1 MSGDT
6 PKSPV
11 PPAGSGGP
19 GDRDD
24 WRTTFRPDIP
34 SSARIYDYFLGGKD
48 NYPADR
54 EAARTITAHLP
65 NIREAARINRAF
77 VRRAVRYLVNDA
89 GITQLIDIGTGL
101 PTMGN
106 VHEVALE
113 ANPAARV
120 VYIDHDP
127 VVLAHARNMLQGAAS
142 AVILGHDMR
151 APADILADR
160 ELRRLVNFDE
170 PVGVLFVSM
179 LHFLS
184 DADDPGAII
193 GELLAPF
200 PAGSHVALTH
210 GTADAAPEVNAAA
223 RVYEAAT
230 TPMYVRSRAEVLALA
245 PGLELVEPGL
255 VWTPQWRPEPG
266 EHVPDHPSDS
276 YYYALVARKS

>member
-1 MSGDT
+1 MSGET
-6 PKSPV
+6 PED
-11 PPAGSGGP
+11 PAGP
-19 GDRDD
+19 GERGDVDD

-54 EAARTITAHLP
+54 EAARTITTHLP

-77 VRRAVRYLVNDA
+77 VRRVVRYLVHEA
-89 GITQLIDIGTGL
+89 GIRQLIDIGTGL

-106 VHEVALE
+106 VHEVALD
-113 ANPAARV
+113 AHPAARV

-127 VVLAHARNMLQGAAS
+127 VVLAHARNMLQGTTS

-170 PVGVLFVSM
+170 PVGVLFVSV

-184 DADDPGAII
+184 DADDPAAII
-193 GELLAPF
+193 GDLLAPF

-210 GTADAAPEVNAAA
+210 GTADVAAEVKAAA
-223 RVYEAAT
+223 RVYDAAT
-230 TPMYVRSRAEVLALA
+230 TPMRVRSRAEVLGLVR
-245 PGLELVEPGL
+245 GLELVQPGL
-255 VWTPQWRPEPG
+255 VWTPEWHPEPG
-266 EHVPDHPSDS
+266 EPIPARPSDC
-276 YYYALVARKS
+276 YYYALVARKP

>member
-1 MSGDT
+1 
-6 PKSPV
+6 
-11 PPAGSGGP
+11 
-19 GDRDD
+19 
-24 WRTTFRPDIP
+24 
-34 SSARIYDYFLGGKD
+34 
-48 NYPADR
+48 
-54 EAARTITAHLP
+54 
-65 NIREAARINRAF
+65 
-77 VRRAVRYLVNDA
+77 
-89 GITQLIDIGTGL
+89 
-101 PTMGN
+101 
-106 VHEVALE
+106 
-113 ANPAARV
+113 
-120 VYIDHDP
+120 
-127 VVLAHARNMLQGAAS
+127 
-142 AVILGHDMR
+142 MR

-255 VWTPQWRPEPG
+255 VWTSEWRPEPG